1 MNNLKMKRLLML
13 LCMLIL
19 VWANAPVS
27 YGENGQKTKRITVPF
42 ELEKEKQ
49 LQSEVDKG
57 HQPWRL
63 EPLDVAHVALLANI
77 HIEVPV
83 ERCALSSV
91 ANREAVVKCKDSKNY
106 TLRLKQ
112 LIRPKGI
119 WTATEI
125 QVVE

>member
-1 MNNLKMKRLLML
+1 MNNLKIKRLVMF

-27 YGENGQKTKRITVPF
+27 YGESGQKTKRITVPF
-42 ELEKEKQ
+42 DLEQEKQ

-63 EPLDVAHVALLANI
+63 EPLDVAHVALLTNI
-77 HIEVPV
+77 NVDVPV
-83 ERCALSSV
+83 EKCTLSSV
-91 ANREAVVKCKDSKNY
+91 ANRKADVKCKDSKNY
-106 TLRLKQ
+106 TVRLKQ
-112 LIRPKGI
+112 LIHPKGI